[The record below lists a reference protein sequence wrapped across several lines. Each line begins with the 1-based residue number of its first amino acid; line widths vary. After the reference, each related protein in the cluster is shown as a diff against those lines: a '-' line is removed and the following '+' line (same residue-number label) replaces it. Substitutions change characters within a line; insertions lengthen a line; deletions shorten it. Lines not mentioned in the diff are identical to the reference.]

1 MLIVVPLKEEF
12 VSKLTFMCELKPWVQ
27 KIMYQQINIS
37 DICQSFMKM
46 MECMEDEG
54 LPCH

>member
-1 MLIVVPLKEEF
+1 MLIVVPLKEELTR
-12 VSKLTFMCELKPWVQ
+12 KLTFMCELKPWVQ
-27 KIMYQQINIS
+27 KIIYQQVDIL

-54 LPCH
+54 LPCD

>member
-1 MLIVVPLKEEF
+1 MLTIVPLKDEYAKKLAF
-12 VSKLTFMCELKPWVQ
+12 VHELKPWFQ
-27 KIMYQQINIS
+27 KFMYQQVNIS
-37 DICQSFMKM
+37 NITQSFMKM